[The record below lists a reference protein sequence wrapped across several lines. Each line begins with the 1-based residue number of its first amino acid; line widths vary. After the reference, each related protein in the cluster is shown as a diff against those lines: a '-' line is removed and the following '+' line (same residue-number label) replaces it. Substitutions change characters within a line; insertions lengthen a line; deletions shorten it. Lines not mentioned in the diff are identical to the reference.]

1 MEYLDLNIKPTL
13 LDNEAIT
20 KSISNL
26 ITNAIL
32 QCNSQEYIQ
41 NSIIHYDNNSRTLQI
56 KDEGVGIQLVD
67 FVAHLNSSAN
77 GITSGLRDAICV
89 FLANKITIKITSN
102 FGTFTPVLRNKEV
115 NGKQIPC
122 VFIAYESSTLTNNSL
137 KKHGTQITLSPIKKQ
152 IMADLKPDFSFLQ
165 NWTKAITTN
174 RGSILIGKTNTNLY
188 VNGKN
193 ITHFENNDVSK
204 HHFIFSYD
212 FNENPSEPMLFNKT
226 YEALKNVFLYINQI
240 LQQLNNEDKE
250 TIYAKLINNNSSY
263 EWNDEKIRNT
273 IIKYLTKLNPTRY
286 VIALLVEKSATFE
299 NYMEQKKVKV
309 IWIKDEDEYD
319 KLISEGVKNA
329 TDLVKID
336 GEEEINENTFK
347 FIDPNDLNDKEK
359 ENWQTLLHFLK
370 TFLNESDYIQTKK
383 KAIDLNVNA
392 GMNIKIND
400 SKEYPTNLNDFD
412 HDYIIIDRRYLS
424 DTKGELF
431 DQVSDLVFDAI
442 MDDDFSGFKK
452 AWNNTLVNE
461 VFKHYQ
467 ANQEK

>member
-1 MEYLDLNIKPTL
+1 M
-13 LDNEAIT
+13 
-20 KSISNL
+20 
-26 ITNAIL
+26 
-32 QCNSQEYIQ
+32 
-41 NSIIHYDNNSRTLQI
+41 
-56 KDEGVGIQLVD
+56 
-67 FVAHLNSSAN
+67 
-77 GITSGLRDAICV
+77 
-89 FLANKITIKITSN
+89 
-102 FGTFTPVLRNKEV
+102 
-115 NGKQIPC
+115 
-122 VFIAYESSTLTNNSL
+122 
-137 KKHGTQITLSPIKKQ
+137 
-152 IMADLKPDFSFLQ
+152 Q
-165 NWTKAITTN
+165 NWTKVITTN

-212 FNENPSEPMLFNKT
+212 FNENPREPMLFNKK
-226 YEALKNVFLYINQI
+226 YEALKSIFLYINQI

-250 TIYAKLINNNSSY
+250 TIYAKFINNDSSY

-273 IIKYLTKLNPTRY
+273 IIKYLTKLNPTKY
-286 VIALLVEKSATFE
+286 AIALWIEKNATFE
-299 NYMEQKKVKV
+299 NYMKQKKVKV

-329 TDLVKID
+329 SDLVKID
-336 GEEEINENTFK
+336 GEEEINENIFK

-359 ENWQTLLHFLK
+359 ENWQTLLRFLK
-370 TFLNESDYIQTKK
+370 TFLNESDYIQAKK
-383 KAIDLNVNA
+383 KAINLNVNA
-392 GMNIKIND
+392 AMNIKIND

-412 HDYIIIDRRYLS
+412 YDYIIIDRRYLS